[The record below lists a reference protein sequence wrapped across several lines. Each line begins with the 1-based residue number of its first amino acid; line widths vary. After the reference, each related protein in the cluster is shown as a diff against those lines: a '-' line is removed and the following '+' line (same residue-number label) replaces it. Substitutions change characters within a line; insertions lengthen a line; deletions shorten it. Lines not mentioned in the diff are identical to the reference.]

1 MLRVLLSLLLLLP
14 LAAVSAAPPA
24 EPKAARVFDQ
34 GQVGRVVESPI
45 ALSIDVADAEA
56 PAETA
61 EPSASTNPTDTLA
74 PIAAARITNAPVVLV
89 LGDSLSAAYGL
100 PLDQGW
106 VSLLQAR
113 IDERGL
119 PHRVVNAAISGDT
132 VAGGLSRLP
141 ALLVDHQPDIV
152 LIELGAND
160 GLRGFP
166 PSKIGDDLVALV
178 EQAQASGA
186 QVVLIGVRLPPNYG
200 SAYTER
206 FQRLFATV
214 AERTGVELVPRLL
227 AGVAED
233 RALMQADGLHPTAEA
248 QPMVL
253 ETVWPVLAPLL
264 EGAQ

>member
-1 MLRVLLSLLLLLP
+1 MLRILLSLLLLLH
-14 LAAVSAAPPA
+14 LAAMTEASPSGPVDVRALDQDQVD
-24 EPKAARVFDQ
+24 RV
-34 GQVGRVVESPI
+34 
-45 ALSIDVADAEA
+45 AEA
-56 PAETA
+56 PTADVKALAGTA
-61 EPSASTNPTDTLA
+61 EPTE
-74 PIAAARITNAPVVLV
+74 AAAPAQAAGLTEEPVLLV

-106 VSLLQAR
+106 VNLLQVR

-141 ALLVDHQPDIV
+141 ALLAEHQPEIV

-166 PSKIGDDLVALV
+166 PSKIEDDLVTLV
-178 EQAQASGA
+178 EQAQAADA
-186 QVVLIGVRLPPNYG
+186 QVVLIGLRLPPNYG
-200 SAYTER
+200 PAYTER
-206 FQRLFATV
+206 FQRLFANV
-214 AERTGVELVPRLL
+214 AERTGVDLVPRLL

-233 RALMQADGLHPTAEA
+233 LALMQADGLHPTAKA
-248 QPMVL
+248 QPMIL

-264 EGAQ
+264 SGAD

>member
-1 MLRVLLSLLLLLP
+1 MLPPLTATFEALP
-14 LAAVSAAPPA
+14 SVPVAATSSAAT
-24 EPKAARVFDQ
+24 EHLD
-34 GQVGRVVESPI
+34 SPV
-45 ALSIDVADAEA
+45 L
-56 PAETA
+56 
-61 EPSASTNPTDTLA
+61 
-74 PIAAARITNAPVVLV
+74 LV

-106 VSLLQAR
+106 VNLLQNR
-113 IDERGL
+113 IREQDL
-119 PHRVVNAAISGDT
+119 PHQVVNAAISGDT

-141 ALLVDHQPDIV
+141 TLLADHRPKIL

-166 PSKIGDDLVALV
+166 PSRIEDDLVTLV
-178 EQAQASGA
+178 EHAQAADA
-186 QVVLIGVRLPPNYG
+186 QVVLIGLRLPPNYG

-214 AERTGVELVPRLL
+214 AERTGVNLVPRLL

-233 RALMQADGLHPTAEA
+233 LALMQADGLHPTAEA
-248 QPMVL
+248 QPIIL

-264 EGAQ
+264 HGAD

>member
-1 MLRVLLSLLLLLP
+1 MLRLLFSLLLLIP
-14 LAAVSAAPPA
+14 LAAITEALPSESAA
-24 EPKAARVFDQ
+24 ARIFDQ
-34 GQVGRVVESPI
+34 GQVDRIAEVPI
-45 ALSIDVADAEA
+45 ADATEVSDAKA
-56 PAETA
+56 PVKVA
-61 EPSASTNPTDTLA
+61 EPTEADEPA
-74 PIAAARITNAPVVLV
+74 QAAGLTEEPVLLV

-106 VSLLQAR
+106 VNLLQMR

-132 VAGGLSRLP
+132 VTGGLSRLP
-141 ALLVDHQPDIV
+141 ALIAEHWPEIV

-166 PSKIGDDLVALV
+166 PSKIEDDLVTLV
-178 EQAQASGA
+178 EQAQAANA
-186 QVVLIGVRLPPNYG
+186 QVVLIGLRLPPNYG

-214 AERTGVELVPRLL
+214 AERTGVDLVPRLL

-233 RALMQADGLHPTAEA
+233 LALMQADGLHPTAEA
-248 QPMVL
+248 QPIIL

-264 EGAQ
+264 NGAD